1 MSDQDPA
8 KRRFLALGLIR
19 LIGVALAFLG
29 IAIIAKRLIE
39 PAEIVGGILIA
50 IGAFDVMIL
59 PVLLLR
65 RWRTPPNP

>member
-1 MSDQDPA
+1 MNDPDLA
-8 KRRFLALGLIR
+8 KKRFFALGLIR
-19 LIGVALAFLG
+19 LTGVALAFLG

-50 IGAFDVMIL
+50 LGIADVMVV
-59 PVLLLR
+59 PLLLVK